1 MLTER
6 VFSPVG
12 VRRFAAI
19 LALATAAV
27 VGGVLATS
35 MSPLFTGAQVGG
47 QIYGCVNP
55 YSGALRIVYAENQCT
70 ATERPLSWGQQ
81 GEPGV
86 SDVHTVVGEVVVK
99 TEDEAFRTSALVAC
113 PEGYQV
119 LGGGA
124 GLSTVSGADA
134 WTMVR
139 SEPIGPEVNK
149 VGFEEWI
156 GIFETR
162 DGEPAVGIYK
172 FTARAICGLT
182 N

>member
-1 MLTER
+1 MLTG
-6 VFSPVG
+6 SLPAMIG
-12 VRRFAAI
+12 ARRLMAVLALAAAAI
-19 LALATAAV
+19 L
-27 VGGVLATS
+27 GGVLATS
-35 MSPLFTGAQVGG
+35 VSPLLTGAQVGG
-47 QIYGCVNP
+47 QIYGCVNT
-55 YSGALRIVYAENQCT
+55 YSGALRIVYGENQC
-70 ATERPLSWGQQ
+70 AASERPLNWAQA

-99 TEDEAFRTSALVAC
+99 TEEEVRRTAVLAVC

-124 GLSTVSGADA
+124 GISTASGIEK

-162 DGEPAVGIYK
+162 DGEPAEGIYK
-172 FTARAICGLT
+172 FTARAICGIT